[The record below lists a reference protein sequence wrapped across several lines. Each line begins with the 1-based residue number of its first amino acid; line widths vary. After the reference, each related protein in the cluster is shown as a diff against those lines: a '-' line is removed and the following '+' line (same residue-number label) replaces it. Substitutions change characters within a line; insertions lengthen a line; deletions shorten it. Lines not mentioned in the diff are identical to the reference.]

1 MHKKIKIF
9 NAFYQRRIF
18 KKIIDNQN
26 FKQFFISN
34 SKKNVFRGFH
44 YYGKNNKSD
53 RIIYLLKGEIDDFIV
68 DLRKKFFGSVYKI
81 KIKENSNYCYK
92 IPYYFA
98 HGFYSVKESSLM
110 YFFVKEHKK
119 KSDRGIYYKSVLP
132 KFAIKKLIIS
142 SRDKRHPK
150 IQSLKNFK

>member
-9 NAFYQRRIF
+9 TAFDKRGSF
-18 KKIIDNQN
+18 KKIIDNQS

-44 YYGKNNKSD
+44 YYGESNKSD
-53 RIIYLLKGEIDDFIV
+53 RIIYLIKGEIDDFIV
-68 DLRKKFFGSVYKI
+68 DLREKFFGNVHKI

-98 HGFYSVKESSLM
+98 HGFYSVKKSSLA
-110 YFFVKEHKK
+110 YFFDKEHKK
-119 KSDRGIYYKSVLP
+119 KIDKGIFYKSVLP
-132 KFAIKKLIIS
+132 NFAKKKLIIS
-142 SRDKRHPK
+142 SRDKKHPK
-150 IQSLKNFK
+150 IQFLKSF